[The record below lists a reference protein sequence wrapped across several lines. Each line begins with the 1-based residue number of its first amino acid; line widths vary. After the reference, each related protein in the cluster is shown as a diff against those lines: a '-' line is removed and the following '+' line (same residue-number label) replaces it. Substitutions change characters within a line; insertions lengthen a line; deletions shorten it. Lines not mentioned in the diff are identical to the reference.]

1 MYFPFLRGRQFELL
15 ALRELLENDL
25 IGDNI
30 IPIIEPVR
38 LSSSLLKTVELFNK
52 KNHQLVFVQ
61 NPSVGAY
68 PVSMEGEKQ
77 DEDPL
82 YGKLKIELDK
92 GNVIKAYIFQ
102 DNNEIVVSDMK
113 GRIAIIDSV
122 DDISSYLEACK
133 NEKPLYTII
142 PDRRSIKRN
151 VKGDKIILE
160 DSFIKQKRNVDY
172 KNNTDE
178 FFSDWHREYIEEGY
192 RGFSD
197 YSIVGSEYSES
208 GFAPKA
214 VAIHIVY
221 LSSED
226 DLRVHHFVS
235 ETNTDSKDTA
245 GKFGEAVAKIKHWC
259 TEHKIQETKGLKAF
273 YDYCDKGRFPGLG
286 VVKKCSIMHHLELM
300 SKRLGETK

>member
-68 PVSMEGEKQ
+68 PVSMEGEKPNQ
-77 DEDPL
+77 L
-82 YGKLKIELDK
+82 YDNLEIALDK
-92 GNVIKAYIFQ
+92 DNVIKAYIFQ
-102 DNNEIVVSDMK
+102 DNNEIVVNDMQNS
-113 GRIAIIDSV
+113 IAIIDSV

-133 NEKPLYTII
+133 KEKPLYTLI

-151 VKGDKIILE
+151 VKGEKIILE

-178 FFSDWHREYIEEGY
+178 FFSDWHREYREEGY
-192 RGFSD
+192 SGFSD

-221 LSSED
+221 LSHED

-235 ETNTDSKDTA
+235 ENNIDSKDTA
-245 GKFGEAVAKIKHWC
+245 GKFGEAVAKIKQWC
-259 TEHKIQETKGLKAF
+259 TEHKIQETRGLRAF
-273 YDYCDKGRFPGLG
+273 YDYCDTGRYPGLG

>member
-15 ALRELLENDL
+15 ALRELLEKDL

-30 IPIIEPVR
+30 IPIIEPVK

-52 KNHQLVFVQ
+52 KNHKLVFVQ

-68 PVSMEGEKQ
+68 PVSMEGEKPN
-77 DEDPL
+77 PL
-82 YGKLKIELDK
+82 YENLEIALDK
-92 GNVIKAYIFQ
+92 DNVIKAYIFQ
-102 DNNEIVVSDMK
+102 DNNEIVVNDMK
-113 GRIAIIDSV
+113 DSIAIIDSV
-122 DDISSYLEACK
+122 DDISSYLEACE

-151 VKGDKIILE
+151 VKGEKIILE

-178 FFSDWHREYIEEGY
+178 FFSDWHREYSKEGY
-192 RGFSD
+192 KGFSD

-245 GKFGEAVAKIKHWC
+245 GKFGEAVSELKHWC
-259 TEHKIQETKGLKAF
+259 IENKIQETKGLKAF

-300 SKRLGETK
+300 SKRLGEIK

>member
-15 ALRELLENDL
+15 ALRELLESDL

-68 PVSMEGEKQ
+68 PVSMEGEKPNQ
-77 DEDPL
+77 L
-82 YGKLKIELDK
+82 YENLEIALDK
-92 GNVIKAYIFQ
+92 DNVIKAYIFQ
-102 DNNEIVVSDMK
+102 DNNEIVVNDMQNS
-113 GRIAIIDSV
+113 IAIIDSV

-133 NEKPLYTII
+133 KEKPLYTLI

-151 VKGDKIILE
+151 VKGEKIILE

-178 FFSDWHREYIEEGY
+178 FFSDWHREYREEGY
-192 RGFSD
+192 SGFSD

-221 LSSED
+221 LSHED

-235 ETNTDSKDTA
+235 ENNIDSKDTA
-245 GKFGEAVAKIKHWC
+245 GKFGEAVAKIKQWC
-259 TEHKIQETKGLKAF
+259 TEHKIQETRGLRAF
-273 YDYCDKGRFPGLG
+273 YDYCDTGRYPGLG

>member
-68 PVSMEGEKQ
+68 PVSMEGEKPNQ
-77 DEDPL
+77 L
-82 YGKLKIELDK
+82 YENLEIALDK
-92 GNVIKAYIFQ
+92 DNVIKAYIFQ
-102 DNNEIVVSDMK
+102 DNNEIVVNDMQNS
-113 GRIAIIDSV
+113 IAIIDSV

-133 NEKPLYTII
+133 KEKPLYTLI

-151 VKGDKIILE
+151 VKGEKIILE

-178 FFSDWHREYIEEGY
+178 FFSDWHREYREEGY
-192 RGFSD
+192 SGFSD
-197 YSIVGSEYSES
+197 YSIVGS
-208 GFAPKA
+208 
-214 VAIHIVY
+214 
-221 LSSED
+221 
-226 DLRVHHFVS
+226 
-235 ETNTDSKDTA
+235 
-245 GKFGEAVAKIKHWC
+245 
-259 TEHKIQETKGLKAF
+259 
-273 YDYCDKGRFPGLG
+273 
-286 VVKKCSIMHHLELM
+286 
-300 SKRLGETK
+300 

>member
-15 ALRELLENDL
+15 ALRELLEKDL

-30 IPIIEPVR
+30 IPIIEPVK

-52 KNHQLVFVQ
+52 KNHKLVFVQ

-68 PVSMEGEKQ
+68 PVSMEGEKPN
-77 DEDPL
+77 PL
-82 YGKLKIELDK
+82 YENLEIALDK
-92 GNVIKAYIFQ
+92 DNVIKAYIFQ
-102 DNNEIVVSDMK
+102 DNNEIVVNDMK
-113 GRIAIIDSV
+113 DSIAIIDSV
-122 DDISSYLEACK
+122 DDISSYLEACE

-151 VKGDKIILE
+151 VKGEKIILE

-245 GKFGEAVAKIKHWC
+245 GKFGEAVSELKHWC
-259 TEHKIQETKGLKAF
+259 IENKIQETKGLKAF

-300 SKRLGETK
+300 SKRLGEIK

>member
-52 KNHQLVFVQ
+52 KNHKLVFVQ

-68 PVSMEGEKQ
+68 PVSMEGEKPN
-77 DEDPL
+77 PL
-82 YGKLKIELDK
+82 YENLEIALDK
-92 GNVIKAYIFQ
+92 DNVIKAYIFQ
-102 DNNEIVVSDMK
+102 DNNEIVVNDMQNS
-113 GRIAIIDSV
+113 IAIIDSV

-133 NEKPLYTII
+133 KEKPLYTLI

-192 RGFSD
+192 KGFSD

-235 ETNTDSKDTA
+235 ENNTDSKDTA

-259 TEHKIQETKGLKAF
+259 TEHEIQETRGLKAF
-273 YDYCDKGRFPGLG
+273 YDYCDTGRYPGLG

>member
-1 MYFPFLRGRQFELL
+1 MYFPFLRGRQFELI

-25 IGDNI
+25 LGNNI
-30 IPIIEPVR
+30 IPIIEPVK

-52 KNHQLVFVQ
+52 KNHKLVFVQ

-68 PVSMEGEKQ
+68 PVSMEEEKL
-77 DEDPL
+77 DENPL
-82 YGKLKIELDK
+82 YENLEIALDK
-92 GNVIKAYIFQ
+92 DNVIKAYIFQ
-102 DNNEIVVSDMK
+102 DNNEIVVNDMQNI
-113 GRIAIIDSV
+113 IAIIDSV

-133 NEKPLYTII
+133 KEKPLYTLI

-151 VKGDKIILE
+151 VKGEKIILE

-192 RGFSD
+192 SGFSD

-235 ETNTDSKDTA
+235 ENNTDSKDTA

-259 TEHKIQETKGLKAF
+259 TEHKIQETRGLKAF
-273 YDYCDKGRFPGLG
+273 YDYCDTGRFPGLG

-300 SKRLGETK
+300 SKRLGEIK

>member
-68 PVSMEGEKQ
+68 PVSMEGEKPNQ
-77 DEDPL
+77 L
-82 YGKLKIELDK
+82 YENLEIALDK
-92 GNVIKAYIFQ
+92 DNVIKAYIFQ
-102 DNNEIVVSDMK
+102 DNNEIVVNDMQNS
-113 GRIAIIDSV
+113 IAIIDSV

-133 NEKPLYTII
+133 KEKPLYTLI

-151 VKGDKIILE
+151 VKGEKIILE

-178 FFSDWHREYIEEGY
+178 FFSDWHREYREEGY
-192 RGFSD
+192 SGFSD

-221 LSSED
+221 LSHED

-235 ETNTDSKDTA
+235 ENNIDSKDTA
-245 GKFGEAVAKIKHWC
+245 GKFGEAVAKIKQWC
-259 TEHKIQETKGLKAF
+259 TEHKIQETRGLRAF
-273 YDYCDKGRFPGLG
+273 YDYCDTGRYPGLG

>member
-68 PVSMEGEKQ
+68 PVSMEGEKPNQ
-77 DEDPL
+77 L
-82 YGKLKIELDK
+82 YENLEIALDK
-92 GNVIKAYIFQ
+92 DNVIKAYIFQ
-102 DNNEIVVSDMK
+102 DNNEIVVNDMQNS
-113 GRIAIIDSV
+113 IAIIDSV

-133 NEKPLYTII
+133 KEKPLYTLI

-151 VKGDKIILE
+151 VKSEKIILE

-178 FFSDWHREYIEEGY
+178 FFSDWHREYREEGY
-192 RGFSD
+192 SGFSD

-221 LSSED
+221 LSHED

-235 ETNTDSKDTA
+235 ENNIDSKDTA
-245 GKFGEAVAKIKHWC
+245 GKFGEAVAKIKQWC
-259 TEHKIQETKGLKAF
+259 TEHKIQETRGLRAF
-273 YDYCDKGRFPGLG
+273 YDYCDTGRYPGLG

>member
-68 PVSMEGEKQ
+68 PVSMEGEKPNQ
-77 DEDPL
+77 L
-82 YGKLKIELDK
+82 YENLEIALDK
-92 GNVIKAYIFQ
+92 DNVIKAYIFQ
-102 DNNEIVVSDMK
+102 DNNEIVVNDMK
-113 GRIAIIDSV
+113 NSIAIIDSV

-133 NEKPLYTII
+133 KEKPLYTLI

-151 VKGDKIILE
+151 VKGEKIILE

-178 FFSDWHREYIEEGY
+178 FFSDWHREYREEGY
-192 RGFSD
+192 SGFSD

-221 LSSED
+221 LSHED

-235 ETNTDSKDTA
+235 ENNIDSKDTA
-245 GKFGEAVAKIKHWC
+245 GKFGEAVAKIKQWC
-259 TEHKIQETKGLKAF
+259 TEHKIQETRGLRAF
-273 YDYCDKGRFPGLG
+273 YDYCDTGRYPGLG

>member
-68 PVSMEGEKQ
+68 PVSMEGEKPNPLYENLEIAL
-77 DEDPL
+77 DED
-82 YGKLKIELDK
+82 
-92 GNVIKAYIFQ
+92 NVIKAYIFQ
-102 DNNEIVVSDMK
+102 DNNEIVVNDMQNS
-113 GRIAIIDSV
+113 IAIIDSV

-133 NEKPLYTII
+133 KEKPLYTLI

-151 VKGDKIILE
+151 VKGEKIILE

-192 RGFSD
+192 KGFSD

-235 ETNTDSKDTA
+235 ENNTDSKDTA

-259 TEHKIQETKGLKAF
+259 TEHKIQETRGLKAF
-273 YDYCDKGRFPGLG
+273 YDYCDTGRYPGLG

>member
-38 LSSSLLKTVELFNK
+38 LSFSLLKTVELFNK

-68 PVSMEGEKQ
+68 PVSMEGEKPNPLYENLEIAL
-77 DEDPL
+77 DED
-82 YGKLKIELDK
+82 
-92 GNVIKAYIFQ
+92 NVIKAYIFQ
-102 DNNEIVVSDMK
+102 DNNEIVVNDMQNS
-113 GRIAIIDSV
+113 IAIIDSV

-133 NEKPLYTII
+133 KEKPLYTII
-142 PDRRSIKRN
+142 PDRRSIRRN
-151 VKGDKIILE
+151 VKGEKIILE

-192 RGFSD
+192 KGFSD

-235 ETNTDSKDTA
+235 ENNTDSKDTA
-245 GKFGEAVAKIKHWC
+245 GKFGEAVRK
-259 TEHKIQETKGLKAF
+259 
-273 YDYCDKGRFPGLG
+273 
-286 VVKKCSIMHHLELM
+286 
-300 SKRLGETK
+300 

>member
-68 PVSMEGEKQ
+68 PVSMEGEKPNQ
-77 DEDPL
+77 L
-82 YGKLKIELDK
+82 YENLEIALDK
-92 GNVIKAYIFQ
+92 DNVIKAYIFQ
-102 DNNEIVVSDMK
+102 DNNEIVVNDMQNS
-113 GRIAIIDSV
+113 IAIIDSV

-133 NEKPLYTII
+133 KEKPLYTLI

-151 VKGDKIILE
+151 VKGEKIILE

-178 FFSDWHREYIEEGY
+178 FFSDWHREYREEGY
-192 RGFSD
+192 SGFSD

-221 LSSED
+221 LSHED

-235 ETNTDSKDTA
+235 ENNIDSKDTA
-245 GKFGEAVAKIKHWC
+245 GKFGEAVAKIKQWC
-259 TEHKIQETKGLKAF
+259 TEHKIQETRGLKAF
-273 YDYCDKGRFPGLG
+273 YDYCDTGRYPGLG

>member
-25 IGDNI
+25 MGDNI

-52 KNHQLVFVQ
+52 KNHKLVFVQ

-68 PVSMEGEKQ
+68 PVSMEGEKPN
-77 DEDPL
+77 PL
-82 YGKLKIELDK
+82 YENLEIALDK
-92 GNVIKAYIFQ
+92 DNVIKAYIFQ
-102 DNNEIVVSDMK
+102 DNNEIVVNDMQNS
-113 GRIAIIDSV
+113 IAIIDSV

-133 NEKPLYTII
+133 KEKPLYTLI

-151 VKGDKIILE
+151 VKGEKIILE

-192 RGFSD
+192 KGFSD

-221 LSSED
+221 LSSDD

-235 ETNTDSKDTA
+235 ENNTDSKDTA

-259 TEHKIQETKGLKAF
+259 TEHKIQETRGLKAF
-273 YDYCDKGRFPGLG
+273 YDYCDTGRYPGLG

-300 SKRLGETK
+300 SKRLGEIK

>member
-68 PVSMEGEKQ
+68 PVSMEGEKPNQ
-77 DEDPL
+77 L
-82 YGKLKIELDK
+82 YENLEIALDK
-92 GNVIKAYIFQ
+92 DNVINAYIFQ
-102 DNNEIVVSDMK
+102 DNNEIVVNDMQNS
-113 GRIAIIDSV
+113 IAIIDSV

-133 NEKPLYTII
+133 KEKPLYTLI

-151 VKGDKIILE
+151 VKGEKIILE

-178 FFSDWHREYIEEGY
+178 FFSDWHREYREEGY
-192 RGFSD
+192 SGFSD

-221 LSSED
+221 LSHED

-235 ETNTDSKDTA
+235 ENNIDSKDTA
-245 GKFGEAVAKIKHWC
+245 GKFGEAVAKIKQWC
-259 TEHKIQETKGLKAF
+259 TEHKIQETRGLRAF
-273 YDYCDKGRFPGLG
+273 YDYCDTGRYPGLG

>member
-68 PVSMEGEKQ
+68 PVSMDGEKPNQ
-77 DEDPL
+77 L
-82 YGKLKIELDK
+82 YENLEIALDK
-92 GNVIKAYIFQ
+92 DNVIKAYIFQ
-102 DNNEIVVSDMK
+102 DNNEIVVNDMQNS
-113 GRIAIIDSV
+113 IAIIDSV

-133 NEKPLYTII
+133 KEKPLYTLI

-151 VKGDKIILE
+151 VKGEKIILE

-178 FFSDWHREYIEEGY
+178 FFSDWHREYREEGY
-192 RGFSD
+192 SGFSD

-221 LSSED
+221 LSHED

-235 ETNTDSKDTA
+235 ENNIDSKDTA
-245 GKFGEAVAKIKHWC
+245 GKFGEAVAKIKQWC
-259 TEHKIQETKGLKAF
+259 TEHKIQETRGLRAF
-273 YDYCDKGRFPGLG
+273 YDYCDTGRYPGLG

>member
-1 MYFPFLRGRQFELL
+1 MYFPFLRGRQFELI

-25 IGDNI
+25 LGDNI
-30 IPIIEPVR
+30 IPIIEPVK

-68 PVSMEGEKQ
+68 PVSMEEEKL
-77 DEDPL
+77 DENPL
-82 YGKLKIELDK
+82 YENLEIALDK
-92 GNVIKAYIFQ
+92 DNVIKAYIFQ
-102 DNNEIVVSDMK
+102 DNNEIVVNDMQNS
-113 GRIAIIDSV
+113 IAIIDSV

-133 NEKPLYTII
+133 KEKPLYTLI

-151 VKGDKIILE
+151 VKGEKIILE

-192 RGFSD
+192 SGFSD

-235 ETNTDSKDTA
+235 ENNTDSKDTA

-259 TEHKIQETKGLKAF
+259 TEHKIQETRGLKAF
-273 YDYCDKGRFPGLG
+273 YDYCDTGRYPGLG

>member
-68 PVSMEGEKQ
+68 PVSMEGEKPN
-77 DEDPL
+77 PL
-82 YGKLKIELDK
+82 CENLEIALDK
-92 GNVIKAYIFQ
+92 DNVIKAYIFQ
-102 DNNEIVVSDMK
+102 DNNEIVVTDMQNS
-113 GRIAIIDSV
+113 IAIIDSV

-151 VKGDKIILE
+151 VKGEKIILE

-192 RGFSD
+192 SGFSD

-208 GFAPKA
+208 GFAPIA

-221 LSSED
+221 LSSDD

-235 ETNTDSKDTA
+235 EHNINNRDIA
-245 GKFGEAVAKIKHWC
+245 GKFGEAVSELKYWC
-259 TEHKIQETKGLKAF
+259 IENKIQETRGLKAF

>member
-15 ALRELLENDL
+15 ALRELLEKDL

-30 IPIIEPVR
+30 IPIIEPVK

-52 KNHQLVFVQ
+52 KNHKLVFVQ

-68 PVSMEGEKQ
+68 PVSMEGEKPN
-77 DEDPL
+77 PL
-82 YGKLKIELDK
+82 YENLEIALDK
-92 GNVIKAYIFQ
+92 DNVIKAYIFQ
-102 DNNEIVVSDMK
+102 DNNEIVVNDMK
-113 GRIAIIDSV
+113 DSIAIIDSV
-122 DDISSYLEACK
+122 DDISSYLEACE

-151 VKGDKIILE
+151 VKGEKIILE

-245 GKFGEAVAKIKHWC
+245 GKFGEAVSELKHWC
-259 TEHKIQETKGLKAF
+259 IENKIQETKGLKAF

-300 SKRLGETK
+300 SKRLGE

>member
-68 PVSMEGEKQ
+68 PVSMEGEKPNQ
-77 DEDPL
+77 L
-82 YGKLKIELDK
+82 YENLEIALDK
-92 GNVIKAYIFQ
+92 DNVIKAYIFQ
-102 DNNEIVVSDMK
+102 DNNEIVVNDMQNS
-113 GRIAIIDSV
+113 IAIIDSV

-133 NEKPLYTII
+133 KEKPLYTLI

-151 VKGDKIILE
+151 VKGEKIILE

-178 FFSDWHREYIEEGY
+178 FFSDWHREYREEGY
-192 RGFSD
+192 SGFSD

-221 LSSED
+221 LSHED

-235 ETNTDSKDTA
+235 ENNIDSKDTA
-245 GKFGEAVAKIKHWC
+245 GKFGEAVAKIKQWC
-259 TEHKIQETKGLKAF
+259 TEHKIQETRGLRAF
-273 YDYCDKGRFPGLG
+273 YDYCDTGRYPGLG

-300 SKRLGETK
+300 SKRLGKTK

>member
-25 IGDNI
+25 IEDNI

-68 PVSMEGEKQ
+68 PVSMEGEKPN
-77 DEDPL
+77 PL
-82 YGKLKIELDK
+82 YENLEIALDK
-92 GNVIKAYIFQ
+92 DNVIKAYIFQ
-102 DNNEIVVSDMK
+102 DNNEIVVNDMQNS
-113 GRIAIIDSV
+113 IAIIDSV

-133 NEKPLYTII
+133 KEKPLYTII

-151 VKGDKIILE
+151 VKGEKIILE

-192 RGFSD
+192 KGFSD

-208 GFAPKA
+208 GFAPIA

-221 LSSED
+221 LSSDD

-235 ETNTDSKDTA
+235 EHNINNRDIA
-245 GKFGEAVAKIKHWC
+245 GKFGEAVSELKHWC
-259 TEHKIQETKGLKAF
+259 IENKIQETRGLKAF

>member
-52 KNHQLVFVQ
+52 KNHKLVFVQ

-68 PVSMEGEKQ
+68 PVSMDGDKQ
-77 DEDPL
+77 DENPL

-92 GNVIKAYIFQ
+92 VNVIKAYIFQ
-102 DNNEIVVSDMK
+102 DNNEIVVNDMQNS
-113 GRIAIIDSV
+113 IAIIDSV
-122 DDISSYLEACK
+122 DDINSYLEACK
-133 NEKPLYTII
+133 KEKPLYTLI

-151 VKGDKIILE
+151 VKGEKIILE

-192 RGFSD
+192 KGFSD

-235 ETNTDSKDTA
+235 ENNTDSKDTA

-259 TEHKIQETKGLKAF
+259 TEHKIQETRGLKAF
-273 YDYCDKGRFPGLG
+273 YDYCDTGRYPGLG

>member
-1 MYFPFLRGRQFELL
+1 M
-15 ALRELLENDL
+15 
-25 IGDNI
+25 
-30 IPIIEPVR
+30 
-38 LSSSLLKTVELFNK
+38 FNLHLQSTK
-52 KNHQLVFVQ
+52 K
-61 NPSVGAY
+61 
-68 PVSMEGEKQ
+68 
-77 DEDPL
+77 
-82 YGKLKIELDK
+82 
-92 GNVIKAYIFQ
+92 
-102 DNNEIVVSDMK
+102 
-113 GRIAIIDSV
+113 
-122 DDISSYLEACK
+122 
-133 NEKPLYTII
+133 EKPLYTLI

-151 VKGDKIILE
+151 VKGEKIILE

-192 RGFSD
+192 KGFSD

-221 LSSED
+221 LSSDD

-235 ETNTDSKDTA
+235 ENNTDSKDTA

-259 TEHKIQETKGLKAF
+259 TEHKIQETRGLKAF
-273 YDYCDKGRFPGLG
+273 YDYCDTGRYPGLG

-300 SKRLGETK
+300 SKRLGEIK

>member
-52 KNHQLVFVQ
+52 KNHKLVFVQ

-68 PVSMEGEKQ
+68 PVSMDGEKQ

-102 DNNEIVVSDMK
+102 DNNEIVVNDMQNS
-113 GRIAIIDSV
+113 IAIIDSV

-151 VKGDKIILE
+151 AKGEKIILE

-192 RGFSD
+192 KGFSD

-214 VAIHIVY
+214 VAIHI
-221 LSSED
+221 SSED

-245 GKFGEAVAKIKHWC
+245 GKFGEAVSELKHWC
-259 TEHKIQETKGLKAF
+259 IENKIQETKGLKAF

-286 VVKKCSIMHHLELM
+286 VIKKCSIMHHLELM
-300 SKRLGETK
+300 SKRLGEIK

>member
-68 PVSMEGEKQ
+68 PVSMEGEKPNQ
-77 DEDPL
+77 L
-82 YGKLKIELDK
+82 YENLEIALDK
-92 GNVIKAYIFQ
+92 DNVIKAYIFQ
-102 DNNEIVVSDMK
+102 DNNEIVVNDMQNS
-113 GRIAIIDSV
+113 IAIIDSV
-122 DDISSYLEACK
+122 DDISSYLEAWK
-133 NEKPLYTII
+133 KEKPLYTLI

-151 VKGDKIILE
+151 VKGEKIILE

-178 FFSDWHREYIEEGY
+178 FFSDWHREYREEGY
-192 RGFSD
+192 SGFSD

-221 LSSED
+221 LSHED

-235 ETNTDSKDTA
+235 ENNIDSKDTA
-245 GKFGEAVAKIKHWC
+245 GKFGEAVAKIKQWC
-259 TEHKIQETKGLKAF
+259 TEHKIQETRGLRAF
-273 YDYCDKGRFPGLG
+273 YDYCDTGRYPGLG

-300 SKRLGETK
+300 SKRLGETKWK

>member
-1 MYFPFLRGRQFELL
+1 MYFPFLRGRQFELI

-25 IGDNI
+25 LGNNI
-30 IPIIEPVR
+30 IPIIEPVK

-52 KNHQLVFVQ
+52 KKHKLVFVQ

-68 PVSMEGEKQ
+68 PVSMDGEKQ

-102 DNNEIVVSDMK
+102 DNNEIVVNDIKDS
-113 GRIAIIDSV
+113 IAIIDSV
-122 DDISSYLEACK
+122 DDISSYLEACE

-245 GKFGEAVAKIKHWC
+245 GKFGEAVSELKHWC
-259 TEHKIQETKGLKAF
+259 IENKIQETKGLKAF

-300 SKRLGETK
+300 SKRLGEIK

>member
-1 MYFPFLRGRQFELL
+1 MYFPFLRGRQFELI

-25 IGDNI
+25 LGDNI
-30 IPIIEPVR
+30 IPIIEPVK

-68 PVSMEGEKQ
+68 PVSMEEEKL
-77 DEDPL
+77 DENPL
-82 YGKLKIELDK
+82 YENLEIALDK
-92 GNVIKAYIFQ
+92 DNVIKAYIFQ
-102 DNNEIVVSDMK
+102 DNNEIVVNDMQNS
-113 GRIAIIDSV
+113 IAIIDSV

-133 NEKPLYTII
+133 KEKPLYTLI

-151 VKGDKIILE
+151 VKGEKIILE

-192 RGFSD
+192 SGFSD

-235 ETNTDSKDTA
+235 ENNTDSKDTA

-259 TEHKIQETKGLKAF
+259 TEHKIQETRGLKAF
-273 YDYCDKGRFPGLG
+273 YDYCDTGRYPGLG

-300 SKRLGETK
+300 SKRLGEIK

>member
-25 IGDNI
+25 IGDKI
-30 IPIIEPVR
+30 VPIIEPVK

-68 PVSMEGEKQ
+68 PVSMDEEKL
-77 DEDPL
+77 DENPL

-92 GNVIKAYIFQ
+92 GNVIKAYLFQ
-102 DNNEIVVSDMK
+102 DNNEIVVNDMQNS
-113 GRIAIIDSV
+113 IAIIDSV

-133 NEKPLYTII
+133 NERPLYTLI

-151 VKGDKIILE
+151 VKGEKIILE

-172 KNNTDE
+172 QNNTDE
-178 FFSDWHREYIEEGY
+178 FFSDWHREYSEEGY

-235 ETNTDSKDTA
+235 ENNIDSNDTA
-245 GKFGEAVAKIKHWC
+245 GKFGEAVAKIKQWC
-259 TEHKIQETKGLKAF
+259 TEHKIQETRGLKAF
-273 YDYCDKGRFPGLG
+273 YDYCDTGRYPGLG

>member
-38 LSSSLLKTVELFNK
+38 LSSSLLKIVELFNK

-68 PVSMEGEKQ
+68 PVSMEGEQ
-77 DEDPL
+77 PNPL
-82 YGKLKIELDK
+82 YENLEIALDK
-92 GNVIKAYIFQ
+92 DNVIKAYIFQ
-102 DNNEIVVSDMK
+102 DNNEIVVNDMQNS
-113 GRIAIIDSV
+113 IAIIDSV

-151 VKGDKIILE
+151 VKGEKIILE

-192 RGFSD
+192 SGFSD

-245 GKFGEAVAKIKHWC
+245 GKFGEAVSELKHWC
-259 TEHKIQETKGLKAF
+259 IENKIQETKGLKAF

-300 SKRLGETK
+300 SKRLGEIK

>member
-30 IPIIEPVR
+30 VPIIEPVK

-68 PVSMEGEKQ
+68 SVSMDGEKQ
-77 DEDPL
+77 DENSL
-82 YGKLKIELDK
+82 YVKLKIELDK
-92 GNVIKAYIFQ
+92 GNVIKAYLFQ
-102 DNNEIVVSDMK
+102 DNNEIVVNDMK
-113 GRIAIIDSV
+113 NSIAIIDSV
-122 DDISSYLEACK
+122 DDISSYLKACE

-142 PDRRSIKRN
+142 PDRRSIKRC

-178 FFSDWHREYIEEGY
+178 FFSDWHREYGEEGY
-192 RGFSD
+192 KGFSD

-208 GFAPKA
+208 GFAPIA

-221 LSSED
+221 LNSD
-226 DLRVHHFVS
+226 DELRVHHFVS
-235 ETNTDSKDTA
+235 EHNINIRDIA
-245 GKFGEAVAKIKHWC
+245 GKFGEAVSELKHWC
-259 TEHKIQETKGLKAF
+259 IENKIQETKGVKAF
-273 YDYCDKGRFPGLG
+273 YDYCDTGRYPGLG

>member
-1 MYFPFLRGRQFELL
+1 
-15 ALRELLENDL
+15 
-25 IGDNI
+25 
-30 IPIIEPVR
+30 
-38 LSSSLLKTVELFNK
+38 
-52 KNHQLVFVQ
+52 
-61 NPSVGAY
+61 
-68 PVSMEGEKQ
+68 
-77 DEDPL
+77 
-82 YGKLKIELDK
+82 
-92 GNVIKAYIFQ
+92 
-102 DNNEIVVSDMK
+102 MK
-113 GRIAIIDSV
+113 DRIAIIDSV

-192 RGFSD
+192 SGFSD

-208 GFAPKA
+208 GFAPIA

-221 LSSED
+221 LSSDD

-235 ETNTDSKDTA
+235 EHNINNRDIA
-245 GKFGEAVAKIKHWC
+245 GKFGEAVSELKHWC
-259 TEHKIQETKGLKAF
+259 IENKIQETKGLKAF

>member
-68 PVSMEGEKQ
+68 PVSMEGEQ
-77 DEDPL
+77 PNPL
-82 YGKLKIELDK
+82 YENLEIALDK
-92 GNVIKAYIFQ
+92 DNVIKAYIFQ
-102 DNNEIVVSDMK
+102 DNNEIIVNDMQNS
-113 GRIAIIDSV
+113 IAIIDSV

-133 NEKPLYTII
+133 KEKPLYTLI

-151 VKGDKIILE
+151 VKGEKIILE

-192 RGFSD
+192 KGFSD

-235 ETNTDSKDTA
+235 ENNTDSKDTA

-259 TEHKIQETKGLKAF
+259 TEHKIPETRGLKAF
-273 YDYCDKGRFPGLG
+273 YDYCDTGRFPGLG

>member
-1 MYFPFLRGRQFELL
+1 M
-15 ALRELLENDL
+15 ENDL

-68 PVSMEGEKQ
+68 PVSMEGEKPNPLYENLEIAL
-77 DEDPL
+77 DED
-82 YGKLKIELDK
+82 
-92 GNVIKAYIFQ
+92 NVIKAYIFQ
-102 DNNEIVVSDMK
+102 DNNEIVVNDMQNS
-113 GRIAIIDSV
+113 IAIIDSV

-133 NEKPLYTII
+133 KEKPLYTLI

-151 VKGDKIILE
+151 VKGEKIILE

-192 RGFSD
+192 KGFSD

-235 ETNTDSKDTA
+235 ENNTDSKDTA

-259 TEHKIQETKGLKAF
+259 TEHKIQETRGLKAF
-273 YDYCDKGRFPGLG
+273 YDYCDTGRFPGLG
-286 VVKKCSIMHHLELM
+286 VVKNVPLCIIWN
-300 SKRLGETK
+300 

>member
-38 LSSSLLKTVELFNK
+38 LSSSLLKIVELFNK

-68 PVSMEGEKQ
+68 PVSMEGEQ
-77 DEDPL
+77 PNPL
-82 YGKLKIELDK
+82 YENLEIALDK
-92 GNVIKAYIFQ
+92 DNVIKAYIFQ
-102 DNNEIVVSDMK
+102 DNNEIVVNDMQNS
-113 GRIAIIDSV
+113 IAIIDSV

-151 VKGDKIILE
+151 VKGKKIILE

-192 RGFSD
+192 SGFSD

-245 GKFGEAVAKIKHWC
+245 GKFGEAVSELKHWC
-259 TEHKIQETKGLKAF
+259 IENKIQETKGLKAF

-300 SKRLGETK
+300 SKRLGEIK

>member
-68 PVSMEGEKQ
+68 PVSMEGEQ
-77 DEDPL
+77 PNPL
-82 YGKLKIELDK
+82 YENLEIALDK
-92 GNVIKAYIFQ
+92 DNVIKAYIFQ
-102 DNNEIVVSDMK
+102 DNNEIVVNDMQNS
-113 GRIAIIDSV
+113 IAIIDSV

-133 NEKPLYTII
+133 NERPLYTLI

-151 VKGDKIILE
+151 VEGEKIILE

-178 FFSDWHREYIEEGY
+178 FFSDWHREYSEEGY

-197 YSIVGSEYSES
+197 CSIVGSEYSES

-235 ETNTDSKDTA
+235 ENNIDSKDTA
-245 GKFGEAVAKIKHWC
+245 GKFGEAVAKIKQWC
-259 TEHKIQETKGLKAF
+259 TEHKIQETRGLKAF
-273 YDYCDKGRFPGLG
+273 YDYCDTGRYPGLG

>member
-30 IPIIEPVR
+30 IPIIEPVK

-52 KNHQLVFVQ
+52 KNHKLVFVQ

-68 PVSMEGEKQ
+68 PVSMDGEKQ
-77 DEDPL
+77 DENSL
-82 YGKLKIELDK
+82 YVKLKIELDK
-92 GNVIKAYIFQ
+92 GNVIKAYLFQ
-102 DNNEIVVSDMK
+102 YHNEIVVNDMK
-113 GRIAIIDSV
+113 NSIAIIDSA
-122 DDISSYLEACK
+122 DDISSYLEACE

-178 FFSDWHREYIEEGY
+178 FFSDWHREYGEEGY
-192 RGFSD
+192 KGFSD

-221 LSSED
+221 FSSED
-226 DLRVHHFVS
+226 ELRVHHFVS
-235 ETNTDSKDTA
+235 ENNIDSKDTA
-245 GKFGEAVAKIKHWC
+245 GKFGEAVAKIKYWC
-259 TEHKIQETKGLKAF
+259 TERKIKETRGLKAF
-273 YDYCDKGRFPGLG
+273 YDYCDTGRFPGLG

>member
-68 PVSMEGEKQ
+68 PVSMEGEKPNQ
-77 DEDPL
+77 L
-82 YGKLKIELDK
+82 YENLEIALDK
-92 GNVIKAYIFQ
+92 DNVIKAYIFQ
-102 DNNEIVVSDMK
+102 DNNEIVVNDMQNS
-113 GRIAIIDSV
+113 IAIIDSV

-133 NEKPLYTII
+133 KEKPLYTLI

-151 VKGDKIILE
+151 VKGEKIILE

-178 FFSDWHREYIEEGY
+178 FFSDWHREYREEGY
-192 RGFSD
+192 SGFSD

-221 LSSED
+221 LSHED

-235 ETNTDSKDTA
+235 ENNIDSKDTA
-245 GKFGEAVAKIKHWC
+245 GKFGEAVAKIKQWC
-259 TEHKIQETKGLKAF
+259 TEHKIQETRGIKSVL
-273 YDYCDKGRFPGLG
+273 
-286 VVKKCSIMHHLELM
+286 
-300 SKRLGETK
+300 